1 MRKTIDRLMLGF
13 GLLAAWGI
21 GAGQSW
27 AEPAAEATAVPAAQL
42 TLTVIPGDAVVAE
55 SQSTSEEEART
66 EGVKACADPAAC
78 AAKGG
83 CEHEAEAT
91 AAEGKTSAALTTVAP
106 ADAKPLDPTAP
117 THKQGAVIAINSG
130 DLSKAESTCF
140 CLCAQDSLLVG
151 CGGEVKEIR
160 CFDSEGKHLK
170 SLPLPIAPEAIN
182 VAPDGTI
189 LVAGEG
195 RLLRLSPDGEELRNV
210 ESPHAAALQGEE
222 MLKKLRAEIV
232 EQQKQQVEMYS
243 KQTKQYE
250 QMIERAQK
258 QLDEANAEL
267 DETKD
272 KIMDAMVAEWVG
284 ADGQTTSPASKR
296 RLIGEYQAAKRK
308 PTMLAMQL
316 KSFNQARKQWDDIV
330 AQQSQRAEL
339 TDEQLD
345 QYVKSSLQRKLA
357 IASISATDDT
367 VFFATDAPVGYGF
380 VVWKANADFSDGK
393 LIVKDLSGCC
403 GQMDV
408 QASADGVFVAE
419 NSRHRVCRYDENG
432 KLVCTW
438 GKGAREGVEGF
449 GSCCNPMNLAF
460 GKFGEVYTAE
470 DTTGRIKR
478 YSPSGELLSVVGAA
492 EVVPGCK
499 KTSIAVDRSGDHV
512 YMLDITRHQVVRLD
526 RVAPDP
532 TAPLVEGP
540 ANPQAEA
547 GEDRTAAAPVKS
559 RSVTGSI
566 LRAMFRAKAEK

>member
-1 MRKTIDRLMLGF
+1 MRHVIVKMVLGIA
-13 GLLAAWGI
+13 LLVGWGI
-21 GAGQSW
+21 GVGQIW
-27 AEPAAEATAVPAAQL
+27 AEPVKEVKAVPAMRVKLKVAV
-42 TLTVIPGDAVVAE
+42 TADAEEQAE
-55 SQSTSEEEART
+55 TKSTD
-66 EGVKACADPAAC
+66 ACADPAAC

-83 CEHEAEAT
+83 CDHEAEGT
-91 AAEGKTSAALTTVAP
+91 AAEGKTPATLTAAAK

-130 DLSKAESTCF
+130 DLAKAESTCF

-160 CFDSEGKHLK
+160 CFDSAGKHLK
-170 SLPLPIAPEAIN
+170 SMPLPVTPEAIN

-195 RLLRLSPDGEELRNV
+195 RLLRLSPEGEELANV
-210 ESPHAAALQGEE
+210 ESPHAAALQGKK

-232 EQQKQQVEMYS
+232 QQQKQQVEMYS
-243 KQTKQYE
+243 TQTKQYE
-250 QMIERAQK
+250 KMIERTQK
-258 QLDEANAEL
+258 QLDEANAKL
-267 DETKD
+267 DESKD
-272 KIMDAMVAEWVG
+272 KIIDAMVAEW
-284 ADGQTTSPASKR
+284 ADGDGEATSPANKR
-296 RLIGEYQAAKRK
+296 TLIGEYQAAKRK
-308 PTMLAMQL
+308 PTMLTTQL
-316 KSFNQARKQWDDIV
+316 KSYTQAKKQWDEIV

-339 TDEQLD
+339 TDEQLEE
-345 QYVKSSLQRKLA
+345 YVKSSLQRKLA

-367 VFFATDAPVGYGF
+367 VFFATNAPVGYGF
-380 VVWKANADFSDGK
+380 VVWKANADFSEGE

-438 GKGAREGVEGF
+438 GKGAQSGVEGF

-460 GKFGEVYTAE
+460 GKLGDVYTAE

-478 YSPSGELLSVVGAA
+478 YSPDGELLSVVGAA

-499 KTSIAVDRSGDHV
+499 KTSIAVAKSGDQV

-526 RVAPDP
+526 RVAADP
-532 TAPLVEGP
+532 TEPVVDSAPKLP
-540 ANPQAEA
+540 AA
-547 GEDRTAAAPVKS
+547 GATGRTAAVAPVKS

-566 LRAMFRAKAEK
+566 LRAMFSAKADK

>member
-1 MRKTIDRLMLGF
+1 MRQVVVRTVLGVS
-13 GLLAAWGI
+13 LLAGFGI
-21 GAGQSW
+21 GANQAW
-27 AEPAAEATAVPAAQL
+27 AEPAPEAKDVAAPKVKFEVAVIAAAKDERQAEK
-42 TLTVIPGDAVVAE
+42 E
-55 SQSTSEEEART
+55 KSE
-66 EGVKACADPAAC
+66 ACADPAAC

-83 CEHEAEAT
+83 CDHDAEAT
-91 AAEGKTSAALTTVAP
+91 AADGKTPATLTAAAK

-117 THKQGAVIAINSG
+117 THKQGAVIAINTG
-130 DLSKAESTCF
+130 DLAKAESTCF
-140 CLCAQDSLLVG
+140 CLCEKDSLLVG
-151 CGGEVKEIR
+151 CGGAVKEIR
-160 CFDSEGKHLK
+160 SFDSEGRHLK
-170 SLPLPIAPEAIN
+170 TMPLPVTPEAIN

-195 RLLRLSPDGEELRNV
+195 RLLRLSPEGEELANV
-210 ESPHAAALQGEE
+210 ESPHAAALQGKT

-232 EQQKQQVEMYS
+232 EQQKQRVEMYS
-243 KQTKQYE
+243 KQTKQYL
-250 QMIERAQK
+250 QMIERTQK
-258 QLDEANAEL
+258 QLDEANAKL
-267 DETKD
+267 DQSKD
-272 KIMDAMVAEWVG
+272 KIIDAMVAEW
-284 ADGQTTSPASKR
+284 ADGDGEATARANKR
-296 RLIGEYQAAKRK
+296 RLVGEYQTAKRK
-308 PTMLAMQL
+308 PAMLATQL
-316 KSFNQARKQWDDIV
+316 KSYTQAKKQWDDIV

-345 QYVKSSLQRKLA
+345 EYVKSSLQRKLA

-367 VFFATDAPVGYGF
+367 VFFATGAPVGYGF
-380 VVWKANADFSDGK
+380 VVWKANADFSEGK

-432 KLVCTW
+432 KPVCTW

-460 GKFGEVYTAE
+460 GKLGDVYTAE

-478 YSPSGELLSVVGAA
+478 YSPDGELLSVIGAA

-499 KTSIAVDRSGDHV
+499 KTSIAVAKSGDQV

-526 RVAPDP
+526 RVAADP
-532 TAPLVEGP
+532 TEPVVDGSAK
-540 ANPQAEA
+540 PQAA
-547 GEDRTAAAPVKS
+547 GAKDRTAAAPVQS

-566 LRAMFRAKAEK
+566 LRAMFSAKAEK

>member
-1 MRKTIDRLMLGF
+1 MRHVIVKGMLGVAILF
-13 GLLAAWGI
+13 GWGVC
-21 GAGQSW
+21 SSETR
-27 AEPAAEATAVPAAQL
+27 AEPAVEEAKAASEVATAEAET
-42 TLTVIPGDAVVAE
+42 
-55 SQSTSEEEART
+55 T
-66 EGVKACADPAAC
+66 EACADP

-83 CEHEAEAT
+83 CEHDTEAT
-91 AAEGKTSAALTTVAP
+91 AAEGKTPATLTAAAQ

-117 THKQGAVIAINSG
+117 THKQGDVIAINTG
-130 DLSKAESTCF
+130 DLAKAESKCF
-140 CLCAQDSLLVG
+140 CLCEQGSLLVG
-151 CGGEVKEIR
+151 CDGPAEEIR
-160 CFDSEGKHLK
+160 CFDSDGKHLRTIP
-170 SLPLPIAPEAIN
+170 LPLAPEAIN
-182 VAPDGTI
+182 VAPNGTI

-195 RLLRLSPDGEELRNV
+195 RLLRLSPDGEELMNV

-222 MLKKLRAEIV
+222 MLKKLRAEII

-250 QMIERAQK
+250 QMIERTQK
-258 QLDEANAEL
+258 QLDEANAKL
-267 DETKD
+267 SQSKD
-272 KIMDAMVAEWVG
+272 KIIDAMLAEW
-284 ADGQTTSPASKR
+284 ASDDSETTSPARKR
-296 RLIGEYQAAKRK
+296 RLLSEYRTARRK
-308 PTMLAMQL
+308 PELLAAQL
-316 KSFNQARKQWDDIV
+316 KSFQDAKTQWDEIV

-367 VFFATDAPVGYGF
+367 VFFATGAPVGYGF
-380 VVWKANADFSDGK
+380 VVWKAKADFSEGTT
-393 LIVKDLSGCC
+393 IVKDLSGCC

-478 YSPSGELLSVVGAA
+478 YSAPPKWCQVARRLRSQWISQAITFTCSTLPATKLCGSTAWRPIQWSRSSMVPPSPKS
-492 EVVPGCK
+492 K
-499 KTSIAVDRSGDHV
+499 
-512 YMLDITRHQVVRLD
+512 
-526 RVAPDP
+526 
-532 TAPLVEGP
+532 
-540 ANPQAEA
+540 
-547 GEDRTAAAPVKS
+547 PVKIARPQRRPS
-559 RSVTGSI
+559 RG
-566 LRAMFRAKAEK
+566 A